1 MTYVFEKE
9 INLIHHVKVE
19 YVISS
24 ITNEIKV
31 VDMWYDGEP
40 TKLSYMLDER
50 RLELMDDLERDY
62 LVKSKE
68 LMSNE
73 EAEWLEGKAEIAMG
87 I

>member
-9 INLIHHVKVE
+9 MKLAPLKVE

-62 LVKSKE
+62 LDKSKE
-68 LMSNE
+68 FMSSE

>member
-9 INLIHHVKVE
+9 MKLAPLKVE

-31 VDMWYDGEP
+31 VDMWYDDKP
-40 TKLSYMLDER
+40 SKISYMSDEN
-50 RLELMDDLERDY
+50 RLNLMDELERDY
-62 LVKSKE
+62 LNREKE
-68 LMSNE
+68 FMSNE

>member
-9 INLIHHVKVE
+9 MKLAPLKVE

-40 TKLSYMLDER
+40 TELSYMLDER

-62 LVKSKE
+62 LDKSKE
-68 LMSNE
+68 FMSNE

>member
-9 INLIHHVKVE
+9 MKLAPLKVE
-19 YVISS
+19 YVMSS

-31 VDMWYDGEP
+31 VDMWYDGKP
-40 TKLSYMLDER
+40 SKISYMLDER

-62 LVKSKE
+62 LDKSKE

>member
-9 INLIHHVKVE
+9 MKLAPLKVE

-31 VDMWYDGEP
+31 VDMWYDGKP
-40 TKLSYMLDER
+40 SKISYMLDER
-50 RLELMDDLERDY
+50 RLELMDELERDY
-62 LVKSKE
+62 LDKSKE

>member
-9 INLIHHVKVE
+9 MKLAPLKVE

-50 RLELMDDLERDY
+50 RLELMDELERDY
-62 LVKSKE
+62 LNREKE
-68 LMSNE
+68 FMSNE

>member
-9 INLIHHVKVE
+9 MKLAPLKVE
-19 YVISS
+19 YVMSS
-24 ITNEIKV
+24 ITNGIKV
-31 VDMWYDGEP
+31 VDMWYDGKP
-40 TKLSYMLDER
+40 SKISYMSDEN
-50 RLELMDDLERDY
+50 RLNLMDELERDY
-62 LVKSKE
+62 LDKSKD

>member
-9 INLIHHVKVE
+9 MKLAPLKVE
-19 YVISS
+19 YVMSS

-31 VDMWYDGEP
+31 VDMWYDGKP
-40 TKLSYMLDER
+40 SKISYMSDEN
-50 RLELMDDLERDY
+50 RLNLMDELERDY
-62 LVKSKE
+62 LDKSKD

>member
-9 INLIHHVKVE
+9 MKLAPLKVE
-19 YVISS
+19 YVMSS
-24 ITNEIKV
+24 ITNGIKV
-31 VDMWYDGEP
+31 VDMWYDGKP
-40 TKLSYMLDER
+40 SKISYMSDEN
-50 RLELMDDLERDY
+50 RLNLMDELERDY
-62 LVKSKE
+62 LDKSKE

>member
-31 VDMWYDGEP
+31 VDMWYAGKP
-40 TKLSYMLDER
+40 SKISYMSDEN
-50 RLELMDDLERDY
+50 RLNLMDELERDY
-62 LVKSKE
+62 LDKHKE
-68 LMSNE
+68 LV
-73 EAEWLEGKAEIAMG
+73 
-87 I
+87 